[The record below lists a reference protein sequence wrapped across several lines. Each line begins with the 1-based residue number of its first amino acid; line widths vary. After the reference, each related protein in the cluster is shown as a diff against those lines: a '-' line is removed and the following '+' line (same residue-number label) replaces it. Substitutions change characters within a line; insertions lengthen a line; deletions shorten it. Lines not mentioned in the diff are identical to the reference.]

1 MKCSNFKVIER
12 RKDLMSHF
20 ARFRPVMFAVA
31 LCAGAVLAPAIAAQ
45 DASSSGAIPDFMA
58 GGNGW
63 DMINS
68 NATDYVNPPS
78 GPKPVTNDPK
88 YPHIGNLQPGQK
100 TDRVADLTN
109 PILQDWLKES
119 MKKTNDAVL
128 RGRTP
133 FVATSLCWP
142 GGVPAQL
149 LVPTAVYF
157 IQRPNEILMIW
168 ERDML
173 TRHIYLNQ
181 PHSKDPKRSWFGES
195 VGHYENGDTLVIDT
209 IGFVEHP
216 LSFVDN
222 YRTPHTKDLHVVER
236 WKITNGE
243 RGKIVEVSFTADDP
257 GAFNMP
263 WGGMMRYRHINQ
275 GQMQEFACAE
285 NNPDY
290 FGLDDYTVPTANK
303 PDF

>member
-1 MKCSNFKVIER
+1 MPAFFSTKRAFGA
-12 RKDLMSHF
+12 LLLLG
-20 ARFRPVMFAVA
+20 VA
-31 LCAGAVLAPAIAAQ
+31 LPSALAAQ
-45 DASSSGAIPDFMA
+45 AADTGIPDFMS
-58 GGNGW
+58 GGVAW

-68 NATDYVNPPS
+68 NATNYVNPPS
-78 GPKPVTNDPK
+78 GPKPVTFDPK
-88 YPHIGNLQPGQK
+88 YPHVGNLQPGQK

-109 PILQDWLKES
+109 PILKDWTKEP
-119 MKKTNDAVL
+119 MRKANEAVL

-157 IQRPNEILMIW
+157 LQKPNEIWMIW

-173 TRHIYLNQ
+173 TRRVYLNR
-181 PHSKDPKRSWFGES
+181 PHSTNPTPTWFGES

-209 IGFVEHP
+209 VGFVDHP

-236 WKITNGE
+236 WKLSVDKKQI
-243 RGKIVEVSFTADDP
+243 EVSFTVDDP
-257 GAFNMP
+257 GAFNMQ
-263 WGGMMRYRHINQ
+263 WGGMMRYRNT
-275 GQMQEFACAE
+275 GTAQMTEFACAE
-285 NNPDY
+285 NNEDHFNLNDY
-290 FGLDDYTVPTANK
+290 SIPTATK

>member
-1 MKCSNFKVIER
+1 MKSFVT
-12 RKDLMSHF
+12 LLWAGMVLSF
-20 ARFRPVMFAVA
+20 APGSQAA
-31 LCAGAVLAPAIAAQ
+31 PGAT
-45 DASSSGAIPDFMA
+45 AIPDFMA
-58 GGNGW
+58 AGGAW

-68 NATDYVNPPS
+68 NATDYVDPPS
-78 GPKPVTNDPK
+78 GTKPVTNDPK

-100 TDRVADLTN
+100 TDRVADISN
-109 PILQDWLKES
+109 PILKDWAREQ

-149 LVPTAVYF
+149 LVPTTVFF
-157 IQRPNEILMIW
+157 IQKPNEIWMIW

-173 TRHIYLNQ
+173 TRHIALNQ
-181 PHSKDPKRSWFGES
+181 PHSKNPKPSWFGES
-195 VGHYENGDTLVIDT
+195 IGHFENGDTLVIDT
-209 IGFVEHP
+209 IDFVEHP

-236 WKITNGE
+236 WKIIDSGQ
-243 RGKIVEVSFTADDP
+243 RIEVSFTADDP
-257 GAFNMP
+257 GAFNMA
-263 WGGMMRYRHINQ
+263 WGGMMRYRHRP
-275 GQMQEFACAE
+275 GQKMEEFSCAE

-290 FGLDDYTVPTANK
+290 FHLDDYTVPTAAK